1 MILAATGLLD
11 GRAATTKREVCGAEV
26 SPLALMRSRHPAI
39 RALDARL
46 VDCGAVLTGG
56 GVSLCIDMTLYL
68 VARFLGEEAARET
81 ARIIEYSAAL
91 EANEARLPAVRAA
104 AA

>member
-1 MILAATGLLD
+1 M
-11 GRAATTKREVCGAEV
+11 CGEEV

-56 GVSLCIDMTLYL
+56 GVSLCIDMTLHL
-68 VARFLGEEAARET
+68 LARFLGEEVARET
-81 ARIIEYSAAL
+81 ARILEYSAAL
-91 EANEARLPAVRAA
+91 EANEARLPAVCVEAA
-104 AA
+104 